1 VQTIS
6 AYRTELPE
14 TITHA
19 DAWPAN
25 GIQTTPADV
34 TLIDWDTGGAGPAL
48 ADLGRCLLECHLD
61 TGTPAGDP
69 AAWHIRPD
77 PARITALVTGYR
89 RERTPTAIELEL
101 LQAGIEYGI
110 AFIAAI
116 HLNQALHH
124 GVHGPHMDNR
134 WNRIRN
140 RLAAST
146 DIAAMAARAFTRP
159 GP

>member
-1 VQTIS
+1 M
-6 AYRTELPE
+6 RE
-14 TITHA
+14 
-19 DAWPAN
+19 
-25 GIQTTPADV
+25 
-34 TLIDWDTGGAGPAL
+34 AG
-48 ADLGRCLLECHLD
+48 DRNSRCLTDCPPVHQRRS
-61 TGTPAGDP
+61 TAWRHPADP

-77 PARITALVTGYR
+77 PARISALVTGYR

-116 HLNQALHH
+116 HLDQALRH